1 MPTMSTK
8 SATGVR
14 IGRALWG
21 ALCLLVALT
30 LVAAAPQPPSGPA
43 GAMNTGTADPLV
55 YAVDAV
61 DGKLLR
67 VDGREEWPLSA
78 GDRAIGGSELRT
90 GWFSSADLTAR
101 RAAAHF
107 HLNSRTHVRLA
118 SETPGVL
125 LVLERGRLRALFDK
139 LTGDE
144 AEQERRIETPS
155 AILAVRGTEYGVAV
169 GRGGATTLVV
179 FEGVV
184 EVLDPTGR
192 TAPVQVMGGQ
202 ALHLRRGEAPEQ
214 PFSHGLSR
222 GGWDRGAMPPMT
234 RPGGP
239 ESAPGPQGGVQT
251 APQGAG
257 PHGAGPL
264 GVGLQSQQGQQGR
277 PEGASGP
284 PSSPRGNG
292 GNGLP
297 EPR

>member
-8 SATGVR
+8 SATGAR
-14 IGRALWG
+14 IGRALWS
-21 ALCLLVALT
+21 ALCLLVPLT
-30 LVAAAPQPPSGPA
+30 LVAAAPRPPSGPA
-43 GAMNTGTADPLV
+43 GATSMNTADPLV

-67 VDGREEWPLSA
+67 VESRDEWRLSA

-139 LTGDE
+139 LTGEE

-192 TAPVQVMGGQ
+192 AAPVQVMGGQ
-202 ALHLRRGEAPEQ
+202 ALHLRRGETPGQ
-214 PFSHGLSR
+214 PFPHGLGR

-239 ESAPGPQGGVQT
+239 ESAPGPQGGVQP

-264 GVGLQSQQGQQGR
+264 GAGLQSQQGQQG
-277 PEGASGP
+277 PQGGASGP